1 MMKKQNKIYLV
12 IGIVALV
19 LIVAIALFSIPKGE
33 ETIKLNVFTW
43 AGYAPFILAEEK
55 GFFTEEGVNVETTW
69 IEDVGERRVAM
80 ASGNIDFESA
90 TLDIVSLNI
99 VNGVDEVVVLE
110 LDRSNGGDGIV
121 ATNDIK
127 TVADLKGKTI
137 ATRKGDPGHFLLLYL
152 LHEAGL
158 SEEDVIIQDMDA
170 GAAGAAFVAGQV
182 DAAAT
187 WEPWISQAV
196 KREDGAVLITSADA
210 PGLIV
215 DVLAGRTEFVDSNP
229 EETKAVLRAWFK
241 ALKFKDEHP
250 EEAYEILANAMKLSV
265 AEYKDIESGLTWT
278 YYEDNVE
285 DFGTKENPGKMYE
298 VMRNAQKIWYEEG
311 VSDRQINADDYIRP
325 EFIQNLY

>member
-1 MMKKQNKIYLV
+1 MKKYILAIGLTALLLV
-12 IGIVALV
+12 AGCATQE
-19 LIVAIALFSIPKGE
+19 AE
-33 ETIKLNVFTW
+33 QETIKLNVFTW

-137 ATRKGDPGHFLLLYL
+137 ATRAGDPGHFLLLYL

-158 SEEDVIIQDMDA
+158 SEDDVIIQDMDA

-196 KREDGAVLITSADA
+196 EREDGNILITSADA

-215 DVLAGRTEFVDSNP
+215 DVLAGRTEFVDNNP

-250 EEAYEILANAMKLSV
+250 EEAYQILADAMKLSV

-285 DFGTKENPGKMYE
+285 DFGTKENPGKMYD

-311 VSDRQINADDYIRP
+311 VSDKQINADDYMRP

>member
-1 MMKKQNKIYLV
+1 MKKYIIL
-12 IGIVALV
+12 GLLLLV
-19 LIVAIALFSIPKGE
+19 LFAGCAAKDIDADKKVDE
-33 ETIKLNVFTW
+33 QETIKLNVFTW

-55 GFFTEEGVNVETTW
+55 GFFKDEGVNVETTW
-69 IEDVGERRVAM
+69 IEGVGERRVAM
-80 ASGNIDFESA
+80 ASGNIDFECA

-137 ATRKGDPGHFLLLYL
+137 ATRKGDPGHFLMLYL
-152 LHEAGL
+152 LHQEGL

-170 GAAGAAFVAGQV
+170 GAAGAAFVAEQV

-196 KREDGAVLITSADA
+196 EREDGGILITSAEA

-215 DVLAGRTEFVDSNP
+215 DVLAGRKEFVEANP
-229 EETKAVLRAWFK
+229 DATKAILRAWFK
-241 ALKFKDEHP
+241 ALKFKDENP
-250 EEAYEILANAMKLSV
+250 DEAYQILADSMKLSV
-265 AEYKDIESGLTWT
+265 EEYKDIES
-278 YYEDNVE
+278 
-285 DFGTKENPGKMYE
+285 FF
-298 VMRNAQKIWYEEG
+298 Q
-311 VSDRQINADDYIRP
+311 
-325 EFIQNLY
+325 

>member
-1 MMKKQNKIYLV
+1 MKKYLLAV
-12 IGIVALV
+12 GLIMLLLVAGC
-19 LIVAIALFSIPKGE
+19 ATPPAEK

-137 ATRKGDPGHFLLLYL
+137 ATREGDPGHFLLLYL

-158 SEEDVIIQDMDA
+158 SENDVIIQDMDA

-187 WEPWISQAV
+187 WEPWISQAIE
-196 KREDGAVLITSADA
+196 REDGSVLITSADA

-215 DVLAGRTEFVDSNP
+215 DVLAGRREFVDNNP

-241 ALKFKDEHP
+241 ALKFKDENP
-250 EEAYEILANAMKLSV
+250 EEAYQILANAMKLSV
-265 AEYKDIESGLTWT
+265 EEYKDIESGLTWT
-278 YYEDNVE
+278 YYGDNVK

-311 VSDRQINADDYIRP
+311 VSDKQINADDYMRP

>member
-1 MMKKQNKIYLV
+1 MKKYI
-12 IGIVALV
+12 
-19 LIVAIALFSIPKGE
+19 IALGLIIVLLVAGCATQDAEK

-55 GFFTEEGVNVETTW
+55 GFFTDEGVNVETTW

-127 TVADLKGKTI
+127 TVADLKGNTI
-137 ATRKGDPGHFLLLYL
+137 ATRAGDPGHFLLLYL

-158 SEEDVIIQDMDA
+158 SEDDVIIQDMDA

-196 KREDGAVLITSADA
+196 EREDGSVLITSADA

-215 DVLAGRTEFVDSNP
+215 DVLAGRTEFVDNNP

-250 EEAYEILANAMKLSV
+250 EEAYQILADAMKLSV

-285 DFGTKENPGKMYE
+285 DFGTKENPGKMYD
-298 VMRNAQKIWYEEG
+298 VMRNAQKIWYDEG
-311 VSDRQINADDYIRP
+311 VSDKQINADDYMRP

>member
-1 MMKKQNKIYLV
+1 MKKYI
-12 IGIVALV
+12 
-19 LIVAIALFSIPKGE
+19 IALGLIIVLLVAGCATQDAEK

-55 GFFTEEGVNVETTW
+55 GFFTDEGVNVESTW

-137 ATRKGDPGHFLLLYL
+137 ATRAGDPGHFLLLYL

-158 SEEDVIIQDMDA
+158 SEDDVIIQDMDA

-196 KREDGAVLITSADA
+196 EREDGSVLITSADA

-215 DVLAGRTEFVDSNP
+215 DVLAGRTEFVDNNP

-250 EEAYEILANAMKLSV
+250 EEAYQILADAMKLSV

-285 DFGTKENPGKMYE
+285 DFGTKENPGKMYD
-298 VMRNAQKIWYEEG
+298 VMRNAQKIWYDEG
-311 VSDRQINADDYIRP
+311 VSDKQINADDYMRP

>member
-1 MMKKQNKIYLV
+1 MKKYI
-12 IGIVALV
+12 
-19 LIVAIALFSIPKGE
+19 IALGLIIVLLVAGCATQDAEK

-55 GFFTEEGVNVETTW
+55 GFFTDEGVNVETTW

-137 ATRKGDPGHFLLLYL
+137 ATRAGDPGHFLLLYL

-158 SEEDVIIQDMDA
+158 SEDDVIIQDMDA

-196 KREDGAVLITSADA
+196 EREDGSVLITSADA

-215 DVLAGRTEFVDSNP
+215 DVLAGRTEFVDNNP

-250 EEAYEILANAMKLSV
+250 EEAYQILADAMKLSV

-285 DFGTKENPGKMYE
+285 DFGTKENPGKMYD
-298 VMRNAQKIWYEEG
+298 VMRNAQKIWYDEG
-311 VSDRQINADDYIRP
+311 VSDKQINADDYMRP

>member
-1 MMKKQNKIYLV
+1 MKKYLIAV
-12 IGIVALV
+12 GLIMVLLVAGC
-19 LIVAIALFSIPKGE
+19 ATQEAEK

-55 GFFTEEGVNVETTW
+55 GFFTDEGVNVETTW

-99 VNGVDEVVVLE
+99 VNGVDEVVILE

-137 ATRKGDPGHFLLLYL
+137 ATREGDPGHFLLLYL

-158 SEEDVIIQDMDA
+158 SQDDVIIQDMDA

-196 KREDGAVLITSADA
+196 EREDGSVLITSADA

-215 DVLAGRTEFVDSNP
+215 DVLAGRTEFVDNNP

-250 EEAYEILANAMKLSV
+250 EEAYQILADAMKLSV

-311 VSDRQINADDYIRP
+311 VSDKQINADDYIRP